1 MVMCL
6 QAVDFNI
13 FEGLLCHGAPV
24 VVITQGRVVLE
35 NGQVGVA
42 PWSRDYHMTG
52 CFLQLN
58 VVRGCGRFIPRQP
71 FSDIVYSRIQQRDKV
86 LFLNVT

>member
-1 MVMCL
+1 MFMCL

-42 PWSRDYHMTG
+42 PWWVWLSH
-52 CFLQLN
+52 
-58 VVRGCGRFIPRQP
+58 
-71 FSDIVYSRIQQRDKV
+71 
-86 LFLNVT
+86 VTIT